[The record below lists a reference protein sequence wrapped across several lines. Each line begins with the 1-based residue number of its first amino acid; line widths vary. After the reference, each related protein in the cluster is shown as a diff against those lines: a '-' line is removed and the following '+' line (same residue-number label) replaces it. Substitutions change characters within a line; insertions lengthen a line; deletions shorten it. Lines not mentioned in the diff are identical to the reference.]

1 MKLWS
6 TELSLHNGNGNSIP
20 FLRPASSLHC
30 NETLLILVYFLSF
43 SRFFF
48 VQNMESGHQRPF
60 KFVLDIAWT
69 SVSAQMELSASE
81 TNIAWTSVSS
91 ILEDGAFS
99 NWDRW
104 EFKLLAHSSNPPTK
118 RILCSLVSH
127 VNCTCPR
134 QPSKPKAS
142 YRVSSAFCMGIWDPQ
157 SQLWSYIVE

>member
-69 SVSAQMELSASE
+69 SVSAQVELSASE
-81 TNIAWTSVSS
+81 MNIAWTSVSS
-91 ILEDGAFS
+91 KMELSATKTDETLISCLHC
-99 NWDRW
+99 
-104 EFKLLAHSSNPPTK
+104 LTCQLHLSSTAIETK
-118 RILCSLVSH
+118 GFLTCLVSILH
-127 VNCTCPR
+127 GH
-134 QPSKPKAS
+134 
-142 YRVSSAFCMGIWDPQ
+142 MGSTVTALKLHCRIAIK
-157 SQLWSYIVE
+157 SL